1 MRVGRGWRT
10 VAVAVITA
18 CASVAMLVLLDG
30 RPDGEDWAKLAAAFV
45 SVAFGVGAGLWS
57 WQHMGETASQDD
69 AALHRSI
76 KALENPTDLDEALQ
90 QACDAL
96 RAAGGHT
103 AEIWQESNGVLV
115 LTHSTPPVGD
125 EAFVLPSGTQGATSG
140 RSIVGSSWLSVWLP
154 ELLGPQGDRATV
166 LNPLDSDD
174 VISSVRAGEP
184 GRRGGAG
191 RYPNHSIYTSGASG
205 TGNTDAHNGHDP
217 GAMDGADAPDPET
230 PDPETPDPETP
241 DPATPDPETPDPAT
255 PDRVRAALLATHGEL
270 LGLAV
275 LRRLPDDPP
284 FNDGDDAAL
293 ADLVRPM
300 SRALYEARL
309 SQNLARSLVTLKA
322 RNAELQRSRQRLVA
336 ASDHE
341 RRRIERDLHDGVQ
354 AQLSAL
360 VIQAS
365 VARALVE
372 RDPATGAALI
382 EDLQLGLTD
391 AVRQLRRF
399 AQGIIPPALAAGG
412 LREALHE
419 AASWSPLSVSVQVT
433 GERFIPDLE
442 SAVYFCCLE
451 ALANANKHAGPN
463 ANVTITV
470 GSDGGTL
477 WFSVSDDG
485 DGFATDTA
493 TTGQGIANMRDRIG
507 AFGGTFTATSGVGVG
522 TTIQGSVP
530 TNR

>member
-57 WQHMGETASQDD
+57 WQHLGEPASQDD

-96 RAAGGHT
+96 RAAGGHM

-184 GRRGGAG
+184 DRRGGAG
-191 RYPNHSIYTSGASG
+191 RYPNQSIYTSRAAGAD
-205 TGNTDAHNGHDP
+205 NTDARNGLDP
-217 GAMDGADAPDPET
+217 GTMDGADAPGPATDPAT
-230 PDPETPDPETP
+230 